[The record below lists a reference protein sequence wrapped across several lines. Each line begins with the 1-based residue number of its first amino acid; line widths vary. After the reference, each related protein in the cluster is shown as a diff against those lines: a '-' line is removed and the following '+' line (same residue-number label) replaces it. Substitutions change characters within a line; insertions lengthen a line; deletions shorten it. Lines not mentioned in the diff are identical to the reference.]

1 MKRSVDE
8 GGEQHRHPKKSWLCL
23 LVGYYPVKDG
33 DDRDNILVLW
43 RWLINMD
50 GIGDMETIFTEA
62 KFTKAGWSWIQLEI
76 SGSNKVPTKDAQSK
90 TLTKMTLF
98 PLSFCSTELNKRP
111 ITWPMFPPSLAWS
124 ASHSL
129 PLFLPK
135 PVASL
140 LVPAVTSV
148 PITSHLLHGHHH
160 HFVRDRWRHHL
171 ASPCQGQSQQLSR
184 SCKAAVIYDGCHIF
198 PIVCIEPNSAL
209 EALLTT

>member
-8 GGEQHRHPKKSWLCL
+8 GGEQQRHPKKSWLCL

-111 ITWPMFPPSLAWS
+111 ITWPMFPPQPGLVGLSFPS
-124 ASHSL
+124 ALFTQTCRL
-129 PLFLPK
+129 PP
-135 PVASL
+135 
-140 LVPAVTSV
+140 
-148 PITSHLLHGHHH
+148 G
-160 HFVRDRWRHHL
+160 
-171 ASPCQGQSQQLSR
+171 PC
-184 SCKAAVIYDGCHIF
+184 CHICTHHPPPPPRPSSSF
-198 PIVCIEPNSAL
+198 CSR
-209 EALLTT
+209 